1 MARYDDLNTKMIAY
15 AAVLSIVVLVIILQG
30 TQALCYNMVNSVDSV
45 KVSNKSDHAMVAKSE
60 QLSALNGFKRALV
73 IDEAAEPPKKGE
85 QQPMKKVIRIP
96 IEDAQNLVIREM
108 AIPDPVSGK

>member
-45 KVSNKSDHAMVAKSE
+45 KDSN
-60 QLSALNGFKRALV
+60 
-73 IDEAAEPPKKGE
+73 
-85 QQPMKKVIRIP
+85 
-96 IEDAQNLVIREM
+96 
-108 AIPDPVSGK
+108 

>member
-45 KVSNKSDHAMVAKSE
+45 KESNKSDRAMVAKSE
-60 QLSALNGFKRALV
+60 QLNALNGFKRALV

-85 QQPMKKVIRIP
+85 PQAMKKVIRIP
-96 IEDAQNLVIREM
+96 IEDAQKLIIREM
-108 AIPDPVSGK
+108 AIPDPASGK